1 MGTNRNFFFSYD
13 LNGKAPSHAD
23 MDKHI
28 RKLPCNVERVL
39 ETVWFI
45 HTLWDKSSLYNY
57 LNSILS
63 QNDRVLLVEAE
74 DAVMRNLLVPNQT
87 IQNEWRAP
95 LVLPA
100 LTRPPVMRP
109 LVNALSGR

>member
-1 MGTNRNFFFSYD
+1 MGSEQNFFFSYD
-13 LNGKAPSHAD
+13 LNGTAPSHAE

-45 HTLWDKSSLYNY
+45 HTLWDKWSLYNY
-57 LNSILS
+57 LNAILS
-63 QNDRVLLVEAE
+63 QNDRVLLVEAG
-74 DAVMRNLLVPNQT
+74 DAVLRNLLVPTLT

-95 LVLPA
+95 LVLSA
-100 LTRPPVMRP
+100 LPRPPIMRQA
-109 LVNALSGR
+109 VTY